1 MVSFLFKK
9 SKSFILESR
18 NSHKKINFSKGYAVG
33 SLSRAM
39 VEFMLNELN
48 LTKFLAQLENG
59 MYAVDEQ
66 LLSTLQA
73 DDEIQTPGGFTQK
86 CNDDGYGTDCITR
99 YSYSKR
105 LRQNFCSPL
114 PRNLDMLLLIQFGF
128 RFSPIPFYP
137 SLVHYYLVQPS
148 TS

>member
-1 MVSFLFKK
+1 
-9 SKSFILESR
+9 
-18 NSHKKINFSKGYAVG
+18 
-33 SLSRAM
+33 
-39 VEFMLNELN
+39 MLNELN

-99 YSYSKR
+99 YSYFGLRSK
-105 LRQNFCSPL
+105 FFVHPSPE
-114 PRNLDMLLLIQFGF
+114 I
-128 RFSPIPFYP
+128 
-137 SLVHYYLVQPS
+137 
-148 TS
+148 

>member
-1 MVSFLFKK
+1 
-9 SKSFILESR
+9 
-18 NSHKKINFSKGYAVG
+18 
-33 SLSRAM
+33 
-39 VEFMLNELN
+39 MLNELN

-99 YSYSKR
+99 YSYSERIATKI
-105 LRQNFCSPL
+105 FCPPL
-114 PRNLDMLLLIQFGF
+114 SRNLDMLLLIQSGF
-128 RFSPIPFYP
+128 RSSPIHKPFY
-137 SLVHYYLVQPS
+137 SSLVQPS
-148 TS
+148 TSQLSNLIFYL